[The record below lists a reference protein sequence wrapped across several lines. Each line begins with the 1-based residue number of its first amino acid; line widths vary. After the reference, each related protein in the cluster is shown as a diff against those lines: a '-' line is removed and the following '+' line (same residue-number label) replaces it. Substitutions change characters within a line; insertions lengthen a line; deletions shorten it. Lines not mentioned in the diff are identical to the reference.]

1 MKRFNLGMWMFI
13 GSLALGLALILA
25 YITLLLQTG
34 MLYVYGYGNP
44 PWLDSF
50 FVSIGPI
57 AATFLLLS
65 LVLMYGWDDK

>member
-1 MKRFNLGMWMFI
+1 MKRFELGVWLFL

-25 YITLLLQTG
+25 YITLLLHTG
-34 MLYVYGYGNP
+34 VLYVYGYGNP
-44 PWLDSF
+44 PWLDFF

-57 AATFLLLS
+57 AATFLLLG